1 MKKVRD
7 ILRRFDGQR
16 RQWTSGIERS
26 LLAWLARGSLLPPG
40 EAPPR
45 RILVVRSNNRIGN
58 NLFLLPFL
66 QQVQKSHPGAEIEL
80 VCSKGPLLPL
90 FTALKLHRIH
100 LIRLQGK
107 GLISALPALWQLR
120 QQRYDRVYV
129 PFASSTDHL
138 LAAWVRGCEKLG
150 FDDAKG
156 DAIFARPEPIEEDR
170 HYAYRPLRLLGVDA
184 GPEQQIALGLPMATC
199 HPQLAELARAHP
211 GQPLIGF
218 FTGARKGKG
227 ISPIQWQRLLA
238 QLRRQAPD
246 AVMIQFNDPAA
257 PLPLVGDATLSL
269 TSLCE
274 FTAVTAGLTLFVSC
288 DTGPL
293 HLAAASGVPCLGL
306 FTQTDPR
313 HYGCLGAQHHN
324 LVVIDRDQIALNHQW
339 LSRVLERERPSLPS
353 APLFMEQSAPQ
364 QLNLQQAC

>member
-80 VCSKGPLLPL
+80 VCSQGPLLPL
-90 FTALKLHRIH
+90 FTALNLQRIH
-100 LIRLQGK
+100 LIKLQGK
-107 GLISALPALWQLR
+107 GLFNALPALWQLR

-138 LAAWVRGCEKLG
+138 LAAWVRSSEKRG

-156 DAIFARPEPIEEDR
+156 DVIFAHPEPVEAQR
-170 HYAYRPLRLLGVDA
+170 HYAHRPLRLLGLDA
-184 GPEQQIALGLPMATC
+184 APDQQIALGLPMATSY
-199 HPQLAELARAHP
+199 PPLAELASAHP

-227 ISPIQWQRLLA
+227 LSPIQWQRLLD
-238 QLRRQAPD
+238 QLRQQAPD

-257 PLPLVGDATLSL
+257 PLPLVGDVTFSIA
-269 TSLCE
+269 SLCE
-274 FTAVTAGLTLFVSC
+274 FAAVTAALTLFVSC

-324 LVVIDRDQIALNHQW
+324 LVVPDRNQIPLDYHW
-339 LSRVLERERPSLPS
+339 LGQVLARRHP
-353 APLFMEQSAPQ
+353 APQ
-364 QLNLQQAC
+364 PATLFIPQSESQPLNLQQAC

>member
-1 MKKVRD
+1 MSKYRD

-16 RQWTSGIERS
+16 RQWTSGVER
-26 LLAWLARGSLLPPG
+26 LLLVCLARGSRLPSD
-40 EAPPR
+40 ELPPR

-66 QQVQKSHPGAEIEL
+66 QQVQKSHPGAEVEL

-90 FTALKLHRIH
+90 FDTLNLHRIH
-100 LIRLQGK
+100 LVRLQGK
-107 GLISALPALWQLR
+107 GLFKALPTLLQLR
-120 QQRYDRVYV
+120 QQRYDLVYV

-138 LAAWVRGCEKLG
+138 LAAWVRGREKLG

-156 DAIFARPEPIEEDR
+156 DAIFVRPEPIDEDR
-170 HYAYRPLRLLGVDA
+170 HYAYRPLRLLGVDVV
-184 GPEQQIALGLPMATC
+184 PEQQIVLGLPVATS
-199 HPQLAELARAHP
+199 HPQLTELAREHP

-227 ISPIQWQRLLA
+227 LTLVQWQRLLA
-238 QLRRQAPD
+238 QLRQQTPN
-246 AVMIQFNDPAA
+246 AVMIQFNDPVA

-269 TSLCE
+269 ASLCE
-274 FTAVTAGLTLFVSC
+274 FATVTARLSLFVSC

-324 LVVIDRDQIALNHQW
+324 LVVEDRDQIAFDIEW
-339 LSRVLERERPSLPS
+339 LHKAITRESG
-353 APLFMEQSAPQ
+353 AVHGGGGGHNQKW
-364 QLNLQQAC
+364 

>member
-1 MKKVRD
+1 MKKIRD

-16 RQWTSGIERS
+16 RHWTSGIERA
-26 LLAWLARGSLLPPG
+26 LLGWLARRSRLPHT
-40 EAPPR
+40 EQPPR

-66 QQVQKSHPGAEIEL
+66 QQVQRVHPDARIEL
-80 VCSKGPLLPL
+80 VCSQGPLLPL
-90 FTALKLHRIH
+90 FTALNLQRIH
-100 LIRLQGK
+100 LIKLQGK
-107 GLISALPALWQLR
+107 GLFNALPALWQLR

-138 LAAWVRGCEKLG
+138 LAAWVQSCEKMG

-156 DAIFARPEPIEEDR
+156 DVIFAHPEPIEAQH
-170 HYAYRPLRLLGVDA
+170 HYAHRPLRLLGLDA
-184 GPEQQIALGLPMATC
+184 APEQQIALGLPMATSY
-199 HPQLAELARAHP
+199 PPLAELARAHP

-227 ISPIQWQRLLA
+227 LSPIQWQRLLD
-238 QLRRQAPD
+238 QLRQQAPD

-257 PLPLVGDATLSL
+257 PLPLVGNVTFSIA
-269 TSLCE
+269 SLCE
-274 FTAVTAGLTLFVSC
+274 FAAVTAELTLFVSC

-324 LVVIDRDQIALNHQW
+324 LVVPDRNQIPLDYLW
-339 LSRVLERERPSLPS
+339 LGQVLARKHP
-353 APLFMEQSAPQ
+353 APQ
-364 QLNLQQAC
+364 PATRFIPQPEPQPLNLQQAC